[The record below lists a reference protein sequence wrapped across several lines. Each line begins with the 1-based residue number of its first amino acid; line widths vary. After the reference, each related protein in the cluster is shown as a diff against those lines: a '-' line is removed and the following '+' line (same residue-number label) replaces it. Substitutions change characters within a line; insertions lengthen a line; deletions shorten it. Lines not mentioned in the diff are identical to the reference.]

1 MNETIAKAQ
10 SASAGLGQC
19 DKAQKTQSELFNA
32 VLDNMSQGLCMFDSE
47 QRLIVCNKLYASIY
61 RISPELTKPGTT
73 LLEIVRHRI
82 ASGIYGEGDP
92 EEYIRER
99 LSWVDKREQRGK
111 VQLLSDGRSVQIS
124 TRKLP
129 GGGWLGTH
137 EDVTARVR
145 TEEALMESEARLR
158 AVFDNTPICINLKD
172 TEGRYLLAN
181 KPYEEWWGHPFED
194 VIGKRADEFQQN
206 GYGVQAMSAA
216 EQVVLDTGKTHE
228 TEIRVQRPQDD
239 GQIYDRLLIKFPVK
253 SSDGKITA
261 IGTVAID
268 ITERKKV
275 EKELIRHRDH
285 LQELVDAATQEVK
298 VTAEELKEAL
308 TKERKL
314 NELQRQFVSMASHE
328 FRTPLTI
335 IDGAAQRLKRRAHT
349 DSLTS
354 EDTLHRT
361 DKIRDAVKRMTQLM
375 ESTLMAAR
383 MEEGKIKVD
392 IGPCDIG
399 KVVQEVCAR
408 HQDIA
413 QTHVIAYEL
422 VDLPE
427 TIQADTSSM
436 EQVLTNLLSN
446 AVKYAP
452 GAPDIEVMAAT
463 SGDQIVISVR
473 DHGIGIDQDDLSSI
487 GERFFRAKTSTGI
500 AGTGIGL
507 NLVKK
512 LVEEHG
518 GTASVESV
526 KGEGSTFTIR
536 LPVEGPVHS
545 EQTAPPGGLVW
556 SCEVMV

>member
-82 ASGIYGEGDP
+82 ASGIYGEGNP

-137 EDVTARVR
+137 EDVSARVR

-158 AVFDNTPICINLKD
+158 AIFDNTPICINLKD

-268 ITERKKV
+268 ITERKKA

>member
-10 SASAGLGQC
+10 SASVGLGQH
-19 DKAQKTQSELFNA
+19 DIEQKTQSELFNA
-32 VLDNMSQGLCMFDSE
+32 VLDNMSQALCMFDAE
-47 QRLIVCNKLYASIY
+47 GRLIVCNKLYASMY
-61 RISPELTKPGTT
+61 GLSPELTKPGTT
-73 LLEIVRHRI
+73 LHQIIKHRI
-82 ASGIYGEGDP
+82 ANGIYGEGDP

-99 LSWVDKREQRGK
+99 LVRPTNTEKTNK
-111 VQLLSDGRSVQIS
+111 VQRLSDGRFIQIL
-124 TRKLP
+124 TRPMP
-129 GGGWLGTH
+129 GGGWLATH
-137 EDVTARVR
+137 EDISGRMQM
-145 TEEALMESEARLR
+145 EDALMESEARLR
-158 AVFDNTPICINLKD
+158 AIFDNTPLCINMKD

-194 VIGKRADEFQQN
+194 VIGKKAIEFQEN
-206 GYGVQAMSAA
+206 RFGLQAMSVA
-216 EQVVLDTGKTHE
+216 EKLVLETGETQE
-228 TEIRVQRPQDD
+228 TEIRTKRPKDD

-261 IGTVAID
+261 IGTVAFD

-285 LQELVDAATQEVK
+285 LQELVDAATREVK

-361 DKIRDAVKRMTQLM
+361 DKIRDAVQRMTQLM

-427 TIQADTSSM
+427 TIQADTSSI

-473 DHGIGIDQDDLSSI
+473 DHGIGIDQDDLPSI

-545 EQTAPPGGLVW
+545 EQTAPLVA
-556 SCEVMV
+556 

>member
-82 ASGIYGEGDP
+82 ASGIYGEGNP

-111 VQLLSDGRSVQIS
+111 VQLLSDGRFVQIS

-194 VIGKRADEFQQN
+194 VIGKRAHEFQQN

-268 ITERKKV
+268 ITERKKA

-361 DKIRDAVKRMTQLM
+361 DKIRDAVKRMTRLM

-536 LPVEGPVHS
+536 LPIAGPVHS
-545 EQTAPPGGLVW
+545 IQTAPKVA
-556 SCEVMV
+556 

>member
-1 MNETIAKAQ
+1 MNETVAKAR
-10 SASAGLGQC
+10 SASAGLSQH
-19 DKAQKTQSELFNA
+19 DIEQKAQSELFNA

-61 RISPELTKPGTT
+61 RISPVLTKPGTT

-111 VQLLSDGRSVQIS
+111 VQLLSDGRFVQIS

-194 VIGKRADEFQQN
+194 VIGKKAIEFQEN
-206 GYGVQAMSAA
+206 RFGLQAMSVA
-216 EQVVLDTGKTHE
+216 EKLVLETGETQE
-228 TEIRVQRPQDD
+228 TEIRTKRPKDD

-261 IGTVAID
+261 IGTVAFD

-285 LQELVDAATQEVK
+285 LQELVDAATREVK

-361 DKIRDAVKRMTQLM
+361 DKIRDAVQRMTQLM

-427 TIQADTSSM
+427 TIQADTSSI

-473 DHGIGIDQDDLSSI
+473 DHGIGIDQDDLPSI

-545 EQTAPPGGLVW
+545 EQTAPLVA
-556 SCEVMV
+556 

>member
-137 EDVTARVR
+137 EDVSARVR

-181 KPYEEWWGHPFED
+181 KPYEEWWGHTIEE
-194 VIGKRADEFQQN
+194 VTGKRADEFQQN

-545 EQTAPPGGLVW
+545 EQTAPLVA
-556 SCEVMV
+556 

>member
-1 MNETIAKAQ
+1 
-10 SASAGLGQC
+10 
-19 DKAQKTQSELFNA
+19 
-32 VLDNMSQGLCMFDSE
+32 
-47 QRLIVCNKLYASIY
+47 
-61 RISPELTKPGTT
+61 
-73 LLEIVRHRI
+73 
-82 ASGIYGEGDP
+82 
-92 EEYIRER
+92 
-99 LSWVDKREQRGK
+99 
-111 VQLLSDGRSVQIS
+111 
-124 TRKLP
+124 
-129 GGGWLGTH
+129 
-137 EDVTARVR
+137 
-145 TEEALMESEARLR
+145 
-158 AVFDNTPICINLKD
+158 
-172 TEGRYLLAN
+172 
-181 KPYEEWWGHPFED
+181 
-194 VIGKRADEFQQN
+194 
-206 GYGVQAMSAA
+206 
-216 EQVVLDTGKTHE
+216 
-228 TEIRVQRPQDD
+228 
-239 GQIYDRLLIKFPVK
+239 
-253 SSDGKITA
+253 
-261 IGTVAID
+261 
-268 ITERKKV
+268 
-275 EKELIRHRDH
+275 
-285 LQELVDAATQEVK
+285 
-298 VTAEELKEAL
+298 
-308 TKERKL
+308 
-314 NELQRQFVSMASHE
+314 MASHE

-361 DKIRDAVKRMTQLM
+361 DKIRDAVKRMTRLM

-545 EQTAPPGGLVW
+545 EQTAPLVA
-556 SCEVMV
+556 